1 MSMTTITYYDDIF
14 TFCVILCSD
23 ASRQSDSSLPVQFHI
38 MFLQVVL
45 MLAAEKQIMD
55 REVSGFALVAND
67 HL

>member
-1 MSMTTITYYDDIF
+1 MTIF
-14 TFCVILCSD
+14 LPFVCVCSN